1 MAKKSTTAAHITAKA
16 ATKVV
21 AKTDNVC
28 PWCVNTPLYR
38 EYHDT
43 EWGRPCKD
51 SETLFELLNLEGAQ
65 AGLSWITILN
75 KRKHY
80 QKVFHNFQPS
90 KVARMTDARIEKLV
104 LDPGIVRHRGKI
116 ESVRGNAQAYLA
128 MADSG
133 EDFADFIWS
142 FVNHKPLRNRPKVM
156 ADVPSKTEISDA
168 MCKSLKKRGFK
179 FVGSTICYAFM
190 QAAGL
195 VNDHLVSCPQE
206 KICAAEAKRLPE

>member
-1 MAKKSTTAAHITAKA
+1 MQKKKPDASENT
-16 ATKVV
+16 
-21 AKTDNVC
+21 C
-28 PWCVNTPLYR
+28 PWCVATPLYR
-38 EYHDT
+38 EYHDN
-43 EWGRPCKD
+43 EWGRPCTD
-51 SETLFELLNLEGAQ
+51 SEALFQMLNLEGAQ

-75 KRKHY
+75 KRAHY
-80 QKVFHNFQPS
+80 QKVFHDFQPA

-116 ESVRGNAQAYLA
+116 ESVRSNAKVYLE
-128 MADSG
+128 MAENG

-142 FVNHKPLRNRPKVM
+142 FVDHKPLRNRPKVM
-156 ADVPSKTEISDA
+156 GDVPAKTDISDA

-195 VNDHLVSCPQE
+195 VNDHLVSCKHE
-206 KICAAEAKRLPE
+206 KVCAAEARGLFK